1 MYYILFNN
9 KIMFTSRPGP
19 AFSKVDQLLAI
30 GSCTGVIYS
39 WLFKYTQHATDFT
52 GDISGPVL
60 SKASPA

>member
-1 MYYILFNN
+1 
-9 KIMFTSRPGP
+9 MFTSRPGP

-30 GSCTGVIYS
+30 VSCTGVIYS